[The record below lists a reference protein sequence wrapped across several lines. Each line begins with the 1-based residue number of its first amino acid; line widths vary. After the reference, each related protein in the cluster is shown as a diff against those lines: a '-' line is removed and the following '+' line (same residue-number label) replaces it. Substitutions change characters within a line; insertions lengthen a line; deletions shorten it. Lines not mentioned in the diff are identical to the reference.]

1 MLGRFLELSLVVPD
15 TGAAWQRW
23 LALGFATAEAGDI
36 WTHPYGVVACEGLS
50 VGLHAAGDE
59 PVCLTFVRPE
69 VAKLERE
76 LADRLIGIERA
87 QLDSEAFNLL
97 ELREPGGTLLRV
109 QESRTFSAPAEMPPA
124 TTAGVFRTIS
134 LPCPDLAEA
143 RGFWERLDYEVHER
157 DDPWPSLAIQ
167 TLPLACHATSICREP
182 LLIFS
187 DSPGAD
193 APDAVAAD
201 AGRADLPAGVA
212 AGMLPALH
220 ARRHRL
226 LHTPDGVALLGLSS
240 S

>member
-143 RGFWERLDYEVHER
+143 RGFWERLDLDVR
-157 DDPWPSLAIQ
+157 DISEPWDGIAIDA
-167 TLPLACHATSICREP
+167 LPIACHDQSTCRDL
-182 LLIFS
+182 LLIF
-187 DSPGAD
+187 D
-193 APDAVAAD
+193 
-201 AGRADLPAGVA
+201 
-212 AGMLPALH
+212 
-220 ARRHRL
+220 
-226 LHTPDGVALLGLSS
+226 
-240 S
+240 